1 VVAKVGRRA
10 SPAKSVVRKRT
21 RMSTQA
27 RRAQLLRCAVEAS
40 ADVGIS
46 RVGHVD
52 VAERAHVSVPT
63 VFAYFPTRQIL
74 VRAILKDVR
83 RFYLELL
90 KSVPRE
96 GKASDVA
103 YALFWECTRRARTE
117 PHYIRVWLDWSTAIR
132 EEIWQ
137 RYLKL
142 WNEAAAEFK
151 SVLDRGQRAGEID
164 PNLDTRMAARILLGG
179 AHTIGVMLFS
189 GVDDAEL
196 EALVRHLVSGA
207 LHPPAAAARKR

>member
-10 SPAKSVVRKRT
+10 SPVKSGVRKRT

-63 VFAYFPTRQIL
+63 VFSYFPTRQIL

-83 RFYLELL
+83 RFYLDLL

-132 EEIWQ
+132 DEIWQ

-142 WNEAAAEFK
+142 WNDGVAEFQ
-151 SVLDRGQRAGEID
+151 SVLDRGQRNGEID
-164 PNLDTRMAARILLGG
+164 RNLDTRMAARILLGG
-179 AHTIGVMLFS
+179 AHTVGVMLFS

-196 EALVRHLVSGA
+196 AALVRHLVSGA
-207 LHPPAAAARKR
+207 LHPPPAAARKR

>member
-132 EEIWQ
+132 DEIWQ

>member
-52 VAERAHVSVPT
+52 VAERAQVSVPT
-63 VFAYFPTRQIL
+63 VFSYFPTRQIL

-132 EEIWQ
+132 DEIWQ

>member
-1 VVAKVGRRA
+1 
-10 SPAKSVVRKRT
+10 
-21 RMSTQA
+21 MSTQA

-74 VRAILKDVR
+74 VRAILRDVR

-90 KSVPRE
+90 RSVPRE
-96 GKASDVA
+96 GKATDVA

-142 WNEAAAEFK
+142 WNEGVAEFK
-151 SVLDRGQRAGEID
+151 AVLDRGQRAGEID
-164 PNLDTRMAARILLGG
+164 RGLDTLMAARIVLGG

-196 EALVRHLVSGA
+196 EALARHLVSGA
-207 LHPPAAAARKR
+207 LHPSGGVAAREGSRRLSAQRRTSSRRE